1 MAKSKKAQKIPK
13 SAGGLLGLLIQF
25 ERAGESILPRQT
37 REQRMESLNSLRAA
51 TEQLREYLA
60 LHLAPKEM
68 ADWRELPDS
77 DLEITAFGY
86 ELKMEHADIYREL
99 GDLLGAIDDYE
110 KALDREEAATR
121 IKSTCKTLTARLA
134 RHVAG
139 EQAELGRYTA

>member
-1 MAKSKKAQKIPK
+1 MAKSKKFQGIPK
-13 SAGGLLGLLIQF
+13 PAGGLLGKLIEF
-25 ERAGESILPRQT
+25 EQAGKSILPRQT
-37 REQRMESLNSLRAA
+37 REQRKESLETLRTA

-68 ADWRELPDS
+68 AEWQELPDS
-77 DLEITAFGY
+77 DMEITAFGY

-99 GDLLGAIDDYE
+99 GDLLGSIDDYE

-121 IKSTCKTLTARLA
+121 IKSACKTLAMRLA
-134 RHVAG
+134 RHAAG

>member
-1 MAKSKKAQKIPK
+1 MAKARKYQGIAKPE
-13 SAGGLLGLLIQF
+13 GGLLAKLIQF
-25 ERAGESILPRQT
+25 EQASESILPRQT
-37 REQRMESLNSLRAA
+37 REQRLESLASMRSA

-68 ADWRELPDS
+68 AEWRELPDV
-77 DLEITAFGY
+77 DTELAAFGS
-86 ELKMEHADIYREL
+86 ELKMEHADLYREL

-110 KALDREEAATR
+110 KALDREEAATY

-134 RHVAG
+134 RHAAG